1 MKSNKIKKER
11 EKLTRSAQTDI
22 EEFIFFQKVESLVSK
37 SKNISPLSYVVNL
50 AVVIMR
56 ILEPFED
63 EVATKDIMK
72 HIREIISI
80 SNKRIKKE
88 SNHDN

>member
-22 EEFIFFQKVESLVSK
+22 EEFIFFQKVEDLVSK
-37 SKNISPLSYVVNL
+37 SKSIPPLSYVVNL

-88 SNHDN
+88 FNHDN